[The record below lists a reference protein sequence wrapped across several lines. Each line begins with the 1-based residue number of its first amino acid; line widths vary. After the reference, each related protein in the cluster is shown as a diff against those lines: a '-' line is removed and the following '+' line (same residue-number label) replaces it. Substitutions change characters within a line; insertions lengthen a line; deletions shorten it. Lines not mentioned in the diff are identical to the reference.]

1 MPTVKTP
8 IELACEHEN
17 VGSQSALAAFLK
29 IRPPTV
35 NQWIKGGRPIPV
47 RFCVPI
53 EQITFG
59 AVKRWDLRP
68 KDWFT
73 YWPELIG
80 TEGAPQVPQ
89 LPAESAQP
97 AMNSVAEGA

>member
-1 MPTVKTP
+1 M
-8 IELACEHEN
+8 
-17 VGSQSALAAFLK
+17 
-29 IRPPTV
+29 
-35 NQWIKGGRPIPV
+35 
-47 RFCVPI
+47 PI